1 MKTLIFGLFFSF
13 IGVFG
18 QEKSFPKSSSTLQIP
33 LQIPLQELNAIIN
46 KNTADLLYQ
55 DDSYTDNNNDQFK
68 IKVWKARP
76 IRLVVG
82 TKENLLIEVP
92 LKIWA
97 EKGIGT
103 LGYYNYQN
111 TTFETVMYFDT
122 TVSLKENWT
131 ISTETKA
138 LGYKWVQK
146 PVLDFGK
153 IKIPI
158 TQIVEKNLKAEQ
170 AKFCSKIDEQM
181 AVNMNFQKNILDT
194 WNVFGSP
201 ILVNEAYK
209 TWLKISPQK
218 IAMSPLKFY
227 KDQLQTTIGVVLI
240 SETFTGEKPKENP
253 ILKTVPNF
261 EIKEIPNSKFN
272 IVTTASLPLS
282 EAQAIAEKQFLDKE
296 FDFRN
301 GKIKITDIQV
311 TSENDRI
318 NIEAET
324 EEAIQGK
331 ILISGRPIYNQEKRK
346 IVLIETKFQLKTKN
360 ILQKAAVLIFKG
372 KILKTIEEEYGI
384 PTTEMENSAK
394 IKLEESINKNFANG
408 IKMQGKVFAISPKE
422 IVITENK
429 LLVQINTEAQLNL
442 TINGTIN

>member
-1 MKTLIFGLFFSF
+1 
-13 IGVFG
+13 
-18 QEKSFPKSSSTLQIP
+18 
-33 LQIPLQELNAIIN
+33 
-46 KNTADLLYQ
+46 
-55 DDSYTDNNNDQFK
+55 
-68 IKVWKARP
+68 
-76 IRLVVG
+76 
-82 TKENLLIEVP
+82 
-92 LKIWA
+92 
-97 EKGIGT
+97 
-103 LGYYNYQN
+103 
-111 TTFETVMYFDT
+111 
-122 TVSLKENWT
+122 
-131 ISTETKA
+131 
-138 LGYKWVQK
+138 
-146 PVLDFGK
+146 
-153 IKIPI
+153 
-158 TQIVEKNLKAEQ
+158 
-170 AKFCSKIDEQM
+170 
-181 AVNMNFQKNILDT
+181 
-194 WNVFGSP
+194 
-201 ILVNEAYK
+201 
-209 TWLKISPQK
+209 
-218 IAMSPLKFY
+218 MSPLKFY